1 MKKLMQEIND
11 KLNEAYLKSE
21 HEKDGGYYKRLAE
34 SEPKQVIEVLLIKD
48 KLIALYETRLCY
60 AQEVIDLVA
69 EELDLNDKGL
79 YLYALKV
86 DDRHPILEKL
96 KEYLSRGGNKVK
108 LKKRVDEL
116 ENENAV
122 LRSIAGK

>member
-1 MKKLMQEIND
+1 MKKIMQEMKE
-11 KLNEAYLKSE
+11 KLSVAYIKGE
-21 HEKDGGYYKRLAE
+21 REKDEDYYKRIAE
-34 SEPKQVIEVLLIKD
+34 RDPEHIAEILRLKD
-48 KLIALYETRLCY
+48 RALSLYDTRLAY